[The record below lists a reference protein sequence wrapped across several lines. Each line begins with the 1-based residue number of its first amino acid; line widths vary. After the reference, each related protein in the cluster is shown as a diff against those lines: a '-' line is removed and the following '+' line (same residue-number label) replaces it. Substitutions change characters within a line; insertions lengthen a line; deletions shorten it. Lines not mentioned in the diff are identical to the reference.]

1 MIDFL
6 NVLSDQKDALKAT
19 DIGIFIARDAARN
32 LNLNSKLAQIV
43 IGVRRSGKSTLCMK
57 HLMESGVSFAYV
69 NFDDERLNGM
79 AAQDLNDMLATLY
92 RIYGSFTH
100 LFMDEVQNIE
110 GWHLFVNRMLRQ
122 GVKVVLTGS
131 NANLLSSELSTH
143 LTGRYN
149 QVELLPLSFA
159 ELCTLRGVDRCS
171 FSTKSMALRQ
181 RLLDE
186 YIDHGGLPE
195 IYTED
200 VTDSYL
206 PSLMH
211 AIVFKDVCVR
221 YKVRYPGTLWQMANM
236 LLDNFCQELSFGKL
250 AKQLNVSSV
259 HTVKRYVEYLAE
271 AYLVCLVPKF
281 SFKSAA
287 RQTLGKVYAIDPAF
301 VTMRGQTIVRR
312 QEGWMIENI
321 VYLELRRR
329 YHLATQSIYY
339 LRQPD
344 FEVDFVVCEGGHV
357 VKLVQVTYKWT
368 APSAKQYNREVG
380 GLVKGSKFTSCKALI
395 LVVGEGAHAKIEKDG
410 LSIDVLPASSFL
422 SMEQVSISTESSSE
436 R

>member
-6 NVLSDQKDALKAT
+6 NILSDQRDSLMRADT
-19 DIGIFIARDAARN
+19 SVFIARESETGIN
-32 LNLNSKLAQIV
+32 LQSKLAQII
-43 IGVRRSGKSTLCMK
+43 IGVRRSGKSTMCMK
-57 HLMESGVSFAYV
+57 HLKESGVNFAYV
-69 NFDDERLNGM
+69 NFDDERLYGL
-79 AAQDLNDMLATLY
+79 AAHELNDMLATLY

-122 GVKVVLTGS
+122 GIKVVLTGS

-159 ELCTLRGVDRCS
+159 ELCTLKGVDRHS
-171 FSTKSMALRQ
+171 YSTKSMALRQ

-186 YIDHGGLPE
+186 YIERGGLPE
-195 IYTED
+195 IYTDD

-221 YKVRYPGTLWQMANM
+221 YKVRYPNTLWQMSNI
-236 LLDNFCQELSFGKL
+236 LLDNFCQELSLGKL

-281 SFKSAA
+281 SFKSAV
-287 RQTLGKVYAIDPAF
+287 RQTLGKAYAIDPAF
-301 VTMRGQTIVRR
+301 VTMRGQTIVRH

-329 YHLATQSIYY
+329 YHLATQGIYY
-339 LRQPD
+339 LKQPD

-357 VKLVQVTYKWT
+357 VQLVQVTYNWT
-368 APSAKQYNREVG
+368 APSVKQYNREVE
-380 GLVKGSKFTSCKALI
+380 GLVKGAKFTSCKALI
-395 LVVGEGAHAKIEKDG
+395 LVVGEGARASVEKDG
-410 LSIDVLPASSFL
+410 LTIEVLPAASFL
-422 SMEQVSISTESSSE
+422 SME
-436 R
+436 

>member
-1 MIDFL
+1 M
-6 NVLSDQKDALKAT
+6 
-19 DIGIFIARDAARN
+19 
-32 LNLNSKLAQIV
+32 NLNSKLAQIV
-43 IGVRRSGKSTLCMK
+43 IGVRRSGKSTMCTK
-57 HLMESGVSFAYV
+57 HLMESGVNFAYV

-79 AAQDLNDMLATLY
+79 AADDLNDMLATLY

-100 LFMDEVQNIE
+100 LYLDEVQNIA
-110 GWHLFVNRMLRQ
+110 GWHLFVSRMLRQ

-131 NANLLSSELSTH
+131 NANLLSSELSTY

-149 QVELLPLSFA
+149 QVELLPLSFT
-159 ELCTLRGVDRCS
+159 ELCTLKGIDRHS
-171 FSTKSMALRQ
+171 YSTKSMAFRQ

-195 IYTED
+195 IYTDD
-200 VTDSYL
+200 VSDSYM
-206 PSLMH
+206 PSLIH

-221 YKVRYPGTLWQMANM
+221 YKVRYPDVLWQMANM
-236 LLDNFCQELSFGKL
+236 LLDNFCQEVSLGSL

-271 AYLVCLVPKF
+271 AYLICHVPKF
-281 SFKSAA
+281 SFKSAV

-339 LRQPD
+339 LKQPD
-344 FEVDFVVCEGGHV
+344 FEVDFVVCEAGHV
-357 VKLVQVTYKWT
+357 IRLVQVTYNWKS
-368 APSAKQYNREVG
+368 PSAKQYNREVG
-380 GLVKGSKFTSCKALI
+380 GLIKGSRFTSCTSLT
-395 LVVGEGAHAKIEKDG
+395 LVVGDGAHATIEKDG
-410 LSIDVLPASSFL
+410 LTIEVIPASSFL
-422 SMEQVSISTESSSE
+422 SM
-436 R
+436 

>member
-1 MIDFL
+1 M
-6 NVLSDQKDALKAT
+6 ST
-19 DIGIFIARDAARN
+19 DMGAFIARDAERSM
-32 LNLNSKLAQIV
+32 NLNSKLAQIV
-43 IGVRRSGKSTLCMK
+43 IGVRRSGKSTMCTK
-57 HLMESGVSFAYV
+57 HLMESGVNFAYV

-79 AAQDLNDMLATLY
+79 AADDLNDMLATLY

-100 LFMDEVQNIE
+100 LYLDEVQNIA
-110 GWHLFVNRMLRQ
+110 GWHLFVSRMLRQ

-131 NANLLSSELSTH
+131 NANLLSSELSTY

-149 QVELLPLSFA
+149 QVELLPLSFT
-159 ELCTLRGVDRCS
+159 ELCTLKGIDRHS
-171 FSTKSMALRQ
+171 YSTKSMAFRQ

-195 IYTED
+195 IYTDD
-200 VTDSYL
+200 VSDSYM
-206 PSLMH
+206 PSLIH

-221 YKVRYPGTLWQMANM
+221 YKVRYPDVLWQMANM
-236 LLDNFCQELSFGKL
+236 LLDNFCQEVSLGSL

-271 AYLVCLVPKF
+271 AYLICHVPKF
-281 SFKSAA
+281 SFKSAV
-287 RQTLGKVYAIDPAF
+287 RHTLGKVYAIDPAF

-339 LRQPD
+339 LKQPD
-344 FEVDFVVCEGGHV
+344 FEVDFVVCEAGHV
-357 VKLVQVTYKWT
+357 IRLVQVTYNWRS
-368 APSAKQYNREVG
+368 PSAKQYNREAG
-380 GLVKGSKFTSCKALI
+380 GLIKGSRFTSCTSLT
-395 LVVGEGAHAKIEKDG
+395 LVVGDGAHATIEKDG
-410 LSIDVLPASSFL
+410 LTIEVIPASSFL
-422 SMEQVSISTESSSE
+422 SM
-436 R
+436 